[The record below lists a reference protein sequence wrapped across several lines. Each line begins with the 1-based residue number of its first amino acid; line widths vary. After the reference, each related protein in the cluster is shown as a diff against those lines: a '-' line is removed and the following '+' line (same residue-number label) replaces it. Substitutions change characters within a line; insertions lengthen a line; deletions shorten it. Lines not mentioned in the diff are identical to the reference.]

1 MRGLRILD
9 LANITLFLKINIG
22 KIPECV
28 LIPIKGFIC
37 CRNLLLGPPDH
48 PFYFCKISIYVLRR
62 VGMGTIPE
70 LSLRKVGILTLP
82 GKVRIPTWHGSIPE
96 LSLRKVGIGTK

>member
-1 MRGLRILD
+1 MFASLKTVTNCWWTVLVACLKCKPGHD
-9 LANITLFLKINIG
+9 LFIRNIMT
-22 KIPECV
+22 
-28 LIPIKGFIC
+28 
-37 CRNLLLGPPDH
+37 R
-48 PFYFCKISIYVLRR
+48 YIYVLRR

-82 GKVRIPTWHGSIPE
+82 GEVRIPTWHGSIPE

>member
-1 MRGLRILD
+1 MR
-9 LANITLFLKINIG
+9 NIAFM
-22 KIPECV
+22 
-28 LIPIKGFIC
+28 
-37 CRNLLLGPPDH
+37 
-48 PFYFCKISIYVLRR
+48 YIYVLRR

-82 GKVRIPTWHGSIPE
+82 GEVRIPTWHGSIPE